1 MTEADT
7 IVNSVIRRTKQNARY
22 IGYIL
27 SYLIIT
33 IEIRKAVMFDIDP
46 SIRAPLSHTTLAWIQ
61 EIKVETHK
69 DVRGTKRFQES
80 QIRIY

>member
-1 MTEADT
+1 MTEVDT
-7 IVNSVIRRTKQNARY
+7 IVNRVIRCTTQNAKY

-33 IEIRKAVMFDIDP
+33 IEICKAVMFDVDP

-61 EIKVETHK
+61 EIEVETHK

-80 QIRIY
+80 QIQTY